1 MSVLYR
7 RILLTHFLLV
17 GCGGSATTP
26 PTGDSSAPASNGP
39 CLASLVSRSIVDIKR
54 TSWTQVGTLQM
65 SIAEDK
71 PKSVTLRDAQGNV
84 IPTDLPADADEQAT
98 RAWVITSICKVGGLF
113 GVAEEPKGDT
123 VTAVIYK
130 PKSDDEGADLNELCT
145 PPTSY
150 LAQAPDADPAQQTM
164 IAAAYYEGSLA
175 SPKWRSWH
183 LDGACTNRRSV
194 GKKEHQGKARRRA
207 RPGRQSR
214 RQNHLL
220 VGNDAQPLRLP
231 DSAR

>member
-1 MSVLYR
+1 
-7 RILLTHFLLV
+7 
-17 GCGGSATTP
+17 
-26 PTGDSSAPASNGP
+26 
-39 CLASLVSRSIVDIKR
+39 
-54 TSWTQVGTLQM
+54 M

-183 LDGACTNRRSV
+183 LDTSKELAQTEDPSAKKSIKAKRVELDRAAKAA
-194 GKKEHQGKARRRA
+194 GKTTCWWATMLN
-207 RPGRQSR
+207 P
-214 RQNHLL
+214 
-220 VGNDAQPLRLP
+220 
-231 DSAR
+231 